1 MGLTWACVN
10 LPNTHTQQERERES
24 DYCCVKVCSV
34 MYLISIGVGFR
45 TEGHTVMWT
54 IKWTGVKNHTCT
66 HTSYSL
72 YALLYRL
79 IHSFHKVTYSVSPT
93 WKATAVSPLGDPLIL
108 SSPSSLPPP
117 PPPPPPLSLILPTLC
132 TLALERALGSSNM
145 ASSYLSVSTH
155 VRS

>member
-10 LPNTHTQQERERES
+10 LPNTHTQKERERG
-24 DYCCVKVCSV
+24 YCCVKVCSV

-54 IKWTGVKNHTCT
+54 IKWTGVKTTRAHTQVT
-66 HTSYSL
+66 HCMLS
-72 YALLYRL
+72 YRL

-108 SSPSSLPPP
+108 SSPSPLPPP

-132 TLALERALGSSNM
+132 TLALERALGSSKM